1 MSRLYVAISAIMFT
15 LVAVGHLLRLALGW
29 EVQIGGGSVAMSVS
43 WAALVVSA
51 ALAVWG
57 GMVLRRWVG

>member
-1 MSRLYVAISAIMFT
+1 MSRLYIAISAMIFT
-15 LVAVGHLLRLALGW
+15 LVAVGHLLRLAQGW
-29 EVQIGGGSVAMSVS
+29 EVQIGGGNVAMSVS

-57 GMVLRRWVG
+57 AMVLRR